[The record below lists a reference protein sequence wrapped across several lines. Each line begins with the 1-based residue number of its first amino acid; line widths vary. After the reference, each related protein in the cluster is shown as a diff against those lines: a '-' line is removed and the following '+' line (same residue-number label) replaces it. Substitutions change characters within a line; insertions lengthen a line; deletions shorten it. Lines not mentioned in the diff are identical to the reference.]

1 MSEVD
6 SFRPPAP
13 TGGYAELAAEIRRL
27 GLLRPRPG
35 FYAALLVV
43 ELLALAATV
52 TLLMLLRESWWAVL
66 VAPVLAVVS
75 TQIAFFGHDAGHRQ
89 ITRRR
94 AASETLGLF
103 SGNLLNG
110 LSYSWWVAKHNAHHA
125 HPNDLTSDP
134 DVYPGALVFDA
145 RQARP
150 RRGLAG
156 WLTRH
161 QAWLFFPLL
170 SLEAM
175 NLHVSSAR
183 GLMHPGARHRGLESV
198 LLVVH
203 SAAYLA
209 LLVTA
214 LTWQQAVVFAVVH
227 QAVFGIYLGC
237 SFAPGHKGMPVL
249 EPDQAK
255 DPLLR
260 QVLTSRNVRG
270 GIFVDCALGGL
281 NYQIEHHLFPSMP
294 RPNLRHAQVV
304 VRRFCEERSVS
315 YEETTARASY
325 ASALRHLHAVGADLR
340 NAPQWAREMGMRGHP

>member
-1 MSEVD
+1 MSVVD
-6 SFRPPAP
+6 SPRPSAP

-35 FYAALLVV
+35 FYAALLAV

-52 TLLMLLRESWWAVL
+52 AGLMWLRQSWWAML
-66 VAPVLAVVS
+66 LAPVLAVVS
-75 TQIAFFGHDAGHRQ
+75 TQTAFFGHDAGHRQ

-94 AASETLGLF
+94 GGSEALGLL

-110 LSYSWWVAKHNAHHA
+110 LSYTWWVDKHNAHHA
-125 HPNDLTSDP
+125 HPNDPDSDP
-134 DVYPGALVFDA
+134 DVYPGALVFDP
-145 RQARP
+145 RQALP
-150 RRGLAG
+150 RSGLAG

-170 SLEAM
+170 TLEAM
-175 NLHVSSAR
+175 NLHLSSVR
-183 GLMHPGARHRGLESV
+183 VLMRPGARHRGLESV

-203 SAAYLA
+203 VAAYVA
-209 LLVTA
+209 LLGTA

-227 QAVFGIYLGC
+227 QSLFGIYLGC
-237 SFAPGHKGMPVL
+237 SFAPGHKGMPIL
-249 EPDQAK
+249 DPDEAA

-270 GIFVDCALGGL
+270 GVFVDYALGGL

-294 RPNLRHAQVV
+294 RPNLRHAQSV
-304 VRRFCEERSVS
+304 VRRFCEDRSVR

-325 ASALRHLHAVGADLR
+325 ATAIRHLHAVGADLR
-340 NAPQWAREMGMRGHP
+340 AARRRR

>member
-1 MSEVD
+1 MSVVD
-6 SFRPPAP
+6 SSRTPAP
-13 TGGYAELAAEIRRL
+13 TGGYSDLAAEIRRL

-35 FYAALLVV
+35 FYAALLAVD
-43 ELLALAATV
+43 LLALAATV
-52 TLLMLLRESWWAVL
+52 TGLLLLRESWWAIVL
-66 VAPVLAVVS
+66 APVLAVVS

-94 AASETLGLF
+94 GASEALGLL

-110 LSYSWWVAKHNAHHA
+110 LSYTWWVDKHNAHHA

-134 DVYPGALVFDA
+134 DMHPGALVFDA
-145 RQARP
+145 GQALR

-175 NLHVSSAR
+175 NLHVSSVRA
-183 GLMHPGARHRGLESV
+183 LMRPGARHRGLECA

-203 SAAYLA
+203 VAAYLA

-214 LTWQQAVVFAVVH
+214 LTWQQALVFAAVH
-227 QAVFGIYLGC
+227 QALFGIYLGC
-237 SFAPGHKGMPVL
+237 SFAPNHKGMPVL
-249 EPDQAK
+249 EADQAA

-270 GIFVDCALGGL
+270 GIFVDHALGGL

-304 VRRFCEERSVS
+304 VRRFCEDRSVS

-325 ASALRHLHAVGADLR
+325 ACALRHLHAVGADLR
-340 NAPQWAREMGMRGHP
+340 TARRRT